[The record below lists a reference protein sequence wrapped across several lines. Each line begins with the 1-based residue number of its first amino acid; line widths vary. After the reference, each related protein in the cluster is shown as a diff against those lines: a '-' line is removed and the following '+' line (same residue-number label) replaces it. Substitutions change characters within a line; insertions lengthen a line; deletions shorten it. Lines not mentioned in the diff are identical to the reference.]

1 MQYTELIEVDLG
13 KLGTAVADWKR
24 VAGEM
29 LRLGGEAR
37 DGMKA
42 KADKARWEGINAAV
56 SRDFVGKTVKEF
68 DDLHKE
74 AMSIFSVLDDA
85 HTELRSIQEQA
96 KSVTAE
102 AKENG
107 FSVTGGK
114 DGTVVIGDALICE
127 VDGPGQRKRDMMQW
141 YADTLAGL
149 VSHAS
154 EVDAFAVRALR
165 ASHGG
170 DPNNAGHASYTS
182 LDQDMLPR
190 AMKLAGLGEDADDK
204 QRKELRRLWQSLSPE
219 ARAQLW
225 TQHRDDL
232 LAAGVLTP
240 SVKRVA
246 ADDGAGPYD
255 VVSPGFGDYWK
266 EFQANGI
273 SNSGDFIGKTDA
285 ARHMD
290 HYLKG
295 TGRPLDL
302 DVDRML
308 SDEADTVLRDVSADA
323 RARQEEEW
331 RRQALDAFARSGG
344 KPVAIPVETGGE
356 GYTHDKGP
364 DGTANW
370 YLAVGSAMTN
380 TTGVVT
386 ATPGPD
392 GKPQVSIDY
401 QVNVWDRYNWDGTKA
416 TPIGPT
422 TVTDAD
428 MARLH
433 TTGQAREFDV
443 RGSSSVQQHD
453 LGSGGSW
460 PDPKEPGRDGTRTD
474 IGRNGDAR

>member
-1 MQYTELIEVDLG
+1 MNYTELMEVDLG
-13 KLGTAVADWKR
+13 RLGTAVADWKS

-29 LRLGGEAR
+29 KRLGGEAR

-42 KADKARWEGINAAV
+42 KADAARWEGANAGV
-56 SRDFVGKTVKEF
+56 TRDFVGKTAKEF
-68 DDLHKE
+68 EDLHTE
-74 AMSIFSVLDDA
+74 AQSIFSVLDDA
-85 HTELRSIQEQA
+85 HAELKSIQQQA
-96 KSVTAE
+96 RTVTAD
-102 AKENG
+102 AKEKG
-107 FSVTGGK
+107 FSVTDRK
-114 DGTVVIGDALICE
+114 DGTVAIADALVCE

-141 YADTLAGL
+141 YADTLTGI
-149 VSHAS
+149 VSHAT
-154 EVDAFAVRALR
+154 EVDAAAVRALR

-170 DPNNAGHASYTS
+170 DPTNAGHASYTS

-190 AMKLAGLGEDADDK
+190 ALKLAGLGEDASDT

-219 ARAQLW
+219 ARARLW
-225 TQHRDDL
+225 TQHKDEL
-232 LAAGVLTP
+232 LAAGLLTP

-255 VVSPGFGDYWK
+255 VASPGFGDYWK

-290 HYLKG
+290 HYLNG
-295 TGRPLDL
+295 TGKTLDL

-308 SDEADTVLRDVSADA
+308 GDEDDTVLRDASAA
-323 RARQEEEW
+323 TRARQEGEW
-331 RRQALDAFARSGG
+331 RREALDAFERSGG
-344 KPVAIPVETGGE
+344 KPVAIPVETAGE

-370 YLAVGSAMTN
+370 YLAVGSAMSN

-386 ATPGPD
+386 VVPGPD
-392 GKPQVSIDY
+392 GKPQVGIDY
-401 QVNVWDRYNWDGTKA
+401 QVNVWDRYNWDPGKV

-428 MARLH
+428 MARMH
-433 TTGQAREFDV
+433 TTGQAREFDM
-443 RGSSSVQQHD
+443 RGSSSVQRHD
-453 LGSGGSW
+453 LSSGGAW
-460 PDPKEPGRDGTRTD
+460 PEPQEPGRDGTRTD

>member
-1 MQYTELIEVDLG
+1 MNYTELMEVDLG
-13 KLGTAVADWKR
+13 RLGTAVADWKR
-24 VAGEM
+24 MAEKM
-29 LRLGGEAR
+29 QRLGGDAR

-42 KADKARWEGINAAV
+42 KADKARWGGVDASV
-56 SRDFVGKTVKEF
+56 TRKFVGQTVKEF
-68 DDLHKE
+68 ADLHEE
-74 AMSIFSVLDDA
+74 AQSIFSVLDDA
-85 HTELRSIQEQA
+85 LTELRGLQQRA
-96 KSVTAE
+96 RSVTAE
-102 AKENG
+102 AKERG
-107 FSVTGGK
+107 FNVTGRK
-114 DGTVVIGDALICE
+114 DGSIAIADALICE
-127 VDGPGQRKRDMMQW
+127 VDGPGQKKRDMMQW
-141 YADTLAGL
+141 YADTLTGI
-149 VSHAS
+149 VSHAA
-154 EVDAFAVRALR
+154 EVDSAAVRALR

-170 DPNNAGHASYTS
+170 DPTNAGHASYTS

-190 AMKLAGLGEDADDK
+190 AMKLAGLGGDADDG
-204 QRKELRRLWQSLSPE
+204 QRGELRRLWQSLSPE

-225 TQHRDDL
+225 IRRKDEL
-232 LAAGVLTP
+232 LAAGLLTP

-255 VVSPGFGDYWK
+255 VDSPGFGDYWM
-266 EFQANGI
+266 ELQANGI

-290 HYLKG
+290 HYLNG
-295 TGRPLDL
+295 TGSTLDL

-308 SDEADTVLRDVSADA
+308 SDEDDTVLRDVSSATRVRRED
-323 RARQEEEW
+323 EW
-331 RRQALDAFARSGG
+331 RRQALEAFAQSGG
-344 KPVAIPVETGGE
+344 EPVAIPVETAGV

-386 ATPGPD
+386 AVAGPD
-392 GKPQVSIDY
+392 GRPQVNIDY
-401 QVNVWDRYNWDGTKA
+401 QVNVWDRYNWDPGKA

-428 MARLH
+428 MARMH
-433 TTGQAREFDV
+433 TTGQAREFDM

-453 LGSGGSW
+453 MTSDGAW

>member
-1 MQYTELIEVDLG
+1 MNYTELMEVDLG

-29 LRLGGEAR
+29 QRLGGEAR

-42 KADKARWEGINAAV
+42 KADKARWEGVNAGV
-56 SRDFVGKTVKEF
+56 TRDFVGKTVKEF
-68 DDLHKE
+68 ADLHVE
-74 AMSIFSVLDDA
+74 AQSIFSVLDDA
-85 HTELRSIQEQA
+85 HTELKSIQQHA
-96 KSVTAE
+96 RSVTAE
-102 AKENG
+102 AKEKG
-107 FSVTGGK
+107 FSVTGRE
-114 DGTVVIGDALICE
+114 DGTVVIADALICE

-141 YADTLAGL
+141 YADTLTGI

-154 EVDAFAVRALR
+154 EVDAAAVRALR

-170 DPNNAGHASYTS
+170 DPNNAGHAAYTS

-190 AMKLAGLGEDADDK
+190 AVKLAGLGEDANDK
-204 QRKELRRLWQSLSPE
+204 QRAELRRLWQSLSPE

-225 TQHRDDL
+225 TQSKDDL
-232 LAAGVLTP
+232 LAAGLLTP
-240 SVKRVA
+240 TVKRVA

-255 VVSPGFGDYWK
+255 ADSPGLGDYWK

-290 HYLKG
+290 HYLNG
-295 TGRPLDL
+295 TGKTLDL

-308 SDEADTVLRDVSADA
+308 TDDGKLRDAAAKA
-323 RARQEEEW
+323 RAAEQDEW
-331 RRQALDAFARSGG
+331 RRQALDAFAQSGG
-344 KPVAIPVETGGE
+344 KAVAIPVESLGQS
-356 GYTHDKGP
+356 YTHEDR
-364 DGTANW
+364 NW
-370 YLAVGSAMTN
+370 YLAVGSAMSN

-386 ATPGPD
+386 AVPGPD
-392 GKPQVSIDY
+392 GKPQVTIDY
-401 QVNVWDRYNWDGTKA
+401 QVNVWDRYNWDPGKA

-422 TVTDAD
+422 TVTDSD
-428 MARLH
+428 MARMH
-433 TTGQAREFDV
+433 TTGLAREFDM
-443 RGSSSVQQHD
+443 RGSSSVQQHEMS
-453 LGSGGSW
+453 SGDAW

>member
-1 MQYTELIEVDLG
+1 MNYTELMEVDLG
-13 KLGTAVADWKR
+13 KLGTVVADWKR

-29 LRLGGEAR
+29 RRLGGEAR

-42 KADKARWEGINAAV
+42 KADKARWAGANESVTRA
-56 SRDFVGKTVKEF
+56 FVDRTVKEF
-68 DDLHKE
+68 GDLHTE
-74 AMSIFSVLDDA
+74 AQSIFSVLDDA
-85 HTELRSIQEQA
+85 HSELKSIQQKA
-96 KSVTAE
+96 RSVTAE
-102 AKENG
+102 AEEKG
-107 FSVTGGK
+107 FSVTGRK
-114 DGTVVIGDALICE
+114 DGTVVIADAVICE

-141 YADTLAGL
+141 YADTLTGI
-149 VSHAS
+149 VSHAT
-154 EVDAFAVRALR
+154 EVDAAAVRALR
-165 ASHGG
+165 ASHGS
-170 DPNNAGHASYTS
+170 DPTNAGHASYTS

-190 AMKLAGLGEDADDK
+190 AMKLAGLGEGADDK

-219 ARAQLW
+219 SRAQLW
-225 TQHRDDL
+225 TQHKDEL
-232 LAAGVLTP
+232 LASGLLSP

-255 VVSPGFGDYWK
+255 VDSPGFGDYWE

-273 SNSGDFIGKTDA
+273 SNSGDFVGKTDA

-290 HYLKG
+290 HYLNG
-295 TGRPLDL
+295 TGRTLDL

-308 SDEADTVLRDVSADA
+308 SDENDTVLQDVSAATRAKQEDA
-323 RARQEEEW
+323 W
-331 RRQALDAFARSGG
+331 RRQALEAFAQSGG
-344 KPVAIPVETGGE
+344 KPIAIPVETAGQ
-356 GYTHDKGP
+356 GYTHDKGS

-386 ATPGPD
+386 AVPGPD

-401 QVNVWDRYNWDGTKA
+401 QVNVWDRYNWDPGKA

-428 MARLH
+428 MARMH
-433 TTGQAREFDV
+433 MTGQAREFEM

-453 LGSGGSW
+453 MSSGGAW
-460 PDPKEPGRDGTRTD
+460 PDPKEPGRDGTRKD

>member
-1 MQYTELIEVDLG
+1 MNYTELMEVDLG

-29 LRLGGEAR
+29 QRLGGEAR

-42 KADKARWEGINAAV
+42 KADKARWEGVNAGV
-56 SRDFVGKTVKEF
+56 TRDFVGKTVKEF
-68 DDLHKE
+68 ADLHTE
-74 AMSIFSVLDDA
+74 AQSIFSVLDDA
-85 HTELRSIQEQA
+85 HTELKGIQQQA
-96 KSVTAE
+96 RSVTAE
-102 AKENG
+102 AKEKG
-107 FSVTGGK
+107 FSVTGRK
-114 DGTVVIGDALICE
+114 DGTVVIADALICE
-127 VDGPGQRKRDMMQW
+127 VNGPGQRKRDMMQW
-141 YADTLAGL
+141 YADTLTGI
-149 VSHAS
+149 VSHAT
-154 EVDAFAVRALR
+154 EVDAAAVRALR

-170 DPNNAGHASYTS
+170 DPTNAGHASYTS

-190 AMKLAGLGEDADDK
+190 ALKLADLGEDANDK
-204 QRKELRRLWQSLSPE
+204 QRAELRRLWQSLSPE

-225 TQHRDDL
+225 TQRRDDL
-232 LAAGVLTP
+232 LAAGLLTP

-255 VVSPGFGDYWK
+255 VDSPGFGDYWK

-290 HYLKG
+290 HYLNG
-295 TGRPLDL
+295 TGKTLDL

-308 SDEADTVLRDVSADA
+308 SDEDDTVLRDVSAA
-323 RARQEEEW
+323 TRAKQEDEW
-331 RRQALDAFARSGG
+331 RRQALDAFAQSGG
-344 KPVAIPVETGGE
+344 KPVAIPVETAGQ

-386 ATPGPD
+386 AVPGPD

-401 QVNVWDRYNWDGTKA
+401 QVNVWDRYNWDPGKA

-428 MARLH
+428 MARMH
-433 TTGQAREFDV
+433 TTGQAREFDM

-453 LGSGGSW
+453 MSAGGSW
-460 PDPKEPGRDGTRTD
+460 PGPKEPGRDGTRTD
-474 IGRNGDAR
+474 IGRNSDAR